1 MGTPIRIRIRNL
13 VLDSFFETGFRIQ
26 LPRIVFEIFSVT
38 RSRKHQMKRFL
49 ETEFDNNFVHGIA
62 NFRGA
67 PRSTRV
73 GRRRT
78 LWLVDRA
85 GFEPAALRSRVSAF
99 PHSGSKDDLPSGRSS
114 ASPNAL
120 CTRLIY
126 RPTRP
131 RNSRRTI
138 KWVLSSVGFR
148 SRNVLTVVYNLG
160 HSLKNSYI

>member
-1 MGTPIRIRIRNL
+1 METI
-13 VLDSFFETGFRIQ
+13 FETSSRIDFQ
-26 LPRIVFEIFSVT
+26 N
-38 RSRKHQMKRFL
+38 RFL
-49 ETEFDNNFVHGIA
+49 NRFRDRKSEFLGAQGPTGVSRALGSLFV
-62 NFRGA
+62 
-67 PRSTRV
+67 
-73 GRRRT
+73 
-78 LWLVDRA
+78 VDRA

-160 HSLKNSYI
+160 PSLKNSYN